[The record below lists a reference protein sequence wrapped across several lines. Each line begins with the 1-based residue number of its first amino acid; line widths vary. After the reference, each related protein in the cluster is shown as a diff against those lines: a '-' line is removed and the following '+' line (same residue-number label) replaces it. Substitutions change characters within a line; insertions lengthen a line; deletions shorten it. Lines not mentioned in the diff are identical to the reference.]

1 MALGLALQAAR
12 VNLQDLADCLL
23 ILEPVCAAMCA
34 GRKDRHQEVVPVLRE
49 NVDKCEANLEDGIAF
64 THLARLFHELLVVS
78 AGNHTVGL
86 VVRSLESL
94 WTSQEEAWA
103 ESMAGRGDYFSLE
116 ERDVV
121 VSAHRTITDRIEIG
135 DTAAV
140 ERAVR
145 RHAAATQ
152 RLFLTRFNDQVID
165 ASSVRAVRGLRAA
178 GRTAV

>member
-1 MALGLALQAAR
+1 MLTLDDA
-12 VNLQDLADCLL
+12 NNPAD
-23 ILEPVCAAMCA
+23 PHPT
-34 GRKDRHQEVVPVLRE
+34 R
-49 NVDKCEANLEDGIAF
+49 
-64 THLARLFHELLVVS
+64 
-78 AGNHTVGL
+78 
-86 VVRSLESL
+86 RS
-94 WTSQEEAWA
+94 T
-103 ESMAGRGDYFSLE
+103 AGRGDYFSLE